1 MRKGILFFLV
11 IVFSL
16 LCFTFAQ
23 TQQKKFTI
31 RDMLSI
37 NVVSQMDISLDGKSV
52 VFVLS
57 KADFEESKYRTDL
70 YLASV
75 ETGEVRQLT
84 FSNEDERNPKFS
96 P

>member
-37 NVVSQMDISLDGKSV
+37 NVVS
-52 VFVLS
+52 
-57 KADFEESKYRTDL
+57 
-70 YLASV
+70 
-75 ETGEVRQLT
+75 
-84 FSNEDERNPKFS
+84 
-96 P
+96 

>member
-37 NVVSQMDISLDGKSV
+37 NVVSQMDISGQTFEIIAIPIISG
-52 VFVLS
+52 LS
-57 KADFEESKYRTDL
+57 NYKI
-70 YLASV
+70 
-75 ETGEVRQLT
+75 
-84 FSNEDERNPKFS
+84 
-96 P
+96 